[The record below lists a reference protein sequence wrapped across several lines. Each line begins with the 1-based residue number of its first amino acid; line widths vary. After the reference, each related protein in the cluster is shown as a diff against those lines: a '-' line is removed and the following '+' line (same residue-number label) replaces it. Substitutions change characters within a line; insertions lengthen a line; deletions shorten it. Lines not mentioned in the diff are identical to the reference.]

1 MGHECE
7 LVTDIAT
14 TIRGD
19 LSSVSKKLGDHC
31 ELVKKSRE
39 KVNNTKNSVLAT
51 QIYLQDRIGKHMALL
66 HAYMSKG
73 EMSLRGAVNDKT
85 KQKMMFLD
93 DQERFVSYEP
103 LL

>member
-7 LVTDIAT
+7 LVSDIAT
-14 TIRGD
+14 TIRGE
-19 LSSVSKKLGDHC
+19 LCSISEKLGDHC
-31 ELVKKSRE
+31 ELIKKSRE

-51 QIYLQDRIGKHMALL
+51 ERYLQDRIEKHMELL
-66 HAYMSKG
+66 DAYMSEG
-73 EMSLRGAVNDKT
+73 ETSLRGAVNDKT

>member
-14 TIRGD
+14 TIRGE
-19 LSSVSKKLGDHC
+19 LSSVSEKLGDHC
-31 ELVKKSRE
+31 ELIKKSRE
-39 KVNNTKNSVLAT
+39 KVNNTKDSVLAT
-51 QIYLQDRIGKHMALL
+51 ERYLQDRIEKHMALL

-73 EMSLRGAVNDKT
+73 ETSLRDAVNDKT
-85 KQKMMFLD
+85 NQKIMFLNN
-93 DQERFVSYEP
+93 QERFVSYRP

>member
-14 TIRGD
+14 TIRGE
-19 LSSVSKKLGDHC
+19 LSSVSEKLGDHC

-66 HAYMSKG
+66 HAYMSEG
-73 EMSLRGAVNDKT
+73 ETSLRDAVNDKT
-85 KQKMMFLD
+85 NQKIMFLNN
-93 DQERFVSYEP
+93 QERFVSYRP

>member
-19 LSSVSKKLGDHC
+19 LSCVSEKLGDHC

-39 KVNNTKNSVLAT
+39 KVNSTKNSVLAT

-66 HAYMSKG
+66 HAYMGKG
-73 EMSLRGAVNDKT
+73 ETSLRDAVNDKT
-85 KQKMMFLD
+85 NQKIMFLNN
-93 DQERFVSYEP
+93 QERFVSYRP

>member
-14 TIRGD
+14 TIRGE
-19 LSSVSKKLGDHC
+19 LSSVSEKLGDHC
-31 ELVKKSRE
+31 ELIKKSRE
-39 KVNNTKNSVLAT
+39 KVNNTKDSVLAT
-51 QIYLQDRIGKHMALL
+51 ERYLQDRIEKHMALL

-73 EMSLRGAVNDKT
+73 ETSLRGALNDKT

-93 DQERFVSYEP
+93 DQERFFSYEP

>member
-14 TIRGD
+14 TIRGE
-19 LSSVSKKLGDHC
+19 LGSVSEKLGDHC

-39 KVNNTKNSVLAT
+39 KVNSTKNSVLAT
-51 QIYLQDRIGKHMALL
+51 QIYPQDRIGKHIALL

-73 EMSLRGAVNDKT
+73 ETSLRDAVNDKT
-85 KQKMMFLD
+85 NQKIMFLNN
-93 DQERFVSYEP
+93 QERFVSYRP